1 MEEYLDIVDD
11 NNRITGKI
19 AKRSYIHQNGI
30 WHREVACWIMN
41 KEGEILV
48 QKRAK
53 TKEHAPGKWDITA
66 GHVKLSEKTNEAM
79 SREIQ
84 EELGIKVNKED
95 LELFNIVKRK
105 GISTKNN
112 TFQYQYFIY
121 INQKLN
127 ELTIEVKEVEEVK
140 YITLEELKRILIK
153 QDENYT
159 FSKREYM
166 KEIFNKLNE
175 KYYML
180 KSLNEL

>member
-11 NNRITGKI
+11 NNNITGKTE
-19 AKRSYIHQNGI
+19 KKSYIHKNGI

-41 KEGEILV
+41 NEGKILV

-66 GHVKLSEKTNEAM
+66 GHVQVSEIVENAM
-79 SREIQ
+79 IRELQ
-84 EELGIKVNKED
+84 EEIGIKIEKCD
-95 LELFNIVKRK
+95 LELFSIVKRK

-121 INQKLN
+121 TNKKISEFIIDTN
-127 ELTIEVKEVEEVK
+127 EVEKVK
-140 YITLEELKRILIK
+140 YIDLGELKEILSST
-153 QDENYT
+153 DENYT

-166 KEIFNKLNE
+166 LEIFNKLNE
-175 KYYML
+175 KYLLLQNL
-180 KSLNEL
+180 K